1 MKRISQALLTTAAA
15 AVLGMGAAM
24 AQQDLAEES
33 AAEMKPPFSGQANV
47 EYARAL
53 WKAMEDASFVGED
66 SIVTFPYVGTPPH
79 GAVLELIETE
89 FTFAGHTDLLIV
101 KKNYAVEGEDDEE
114 IEQAVLN
121 NRMENLDSVTV
132 MFRREEG
139 YDPDHQNWFWAKY
152 APGGALATN
161 PKGMALAGRVA
172 KGADQGC
179 IACHQAA
186 DGGDY
191 IYSHDKYAQ

>member
-15 AVLGMGAAM
+15 AILGMGVAT

-33 AAEMKPPFSGQANV
+33 AAEVKPPFSGQANV

-53 WKAMEDASFVGED
+53 WKAMEDANFVGED

-101 KKNYAVEGEDDEE
+101 KKNYAVEGEEEE

-132 MFRREEG
+132 MFQREEG

-161 PKGMALAGRVA
+161 PKDMALAGRVA

-186 DGGDY
+186 EGGDY

>member
-1 MKRISQALLTTAAA
+1 MKRTVHALVTATAAA
-15 AVLGMGAAM
+15 AIAAGGAL
-24 AQQDLAEES
+24 AQQSVAEKS
-33 AAEMKPPFSGQANV
+33 AAEMEPPFSGQANV

-53 WKAMEDASFVGED
+53 WNAMENASFVGED

-79 GAVLELIETE
+79 GAVLEYIETE
-89 FTFAGHTDLLIV
+89 FSFAGHTDLLIV
-101 KKNYAVEGEDDEE
+101 KKNYAIEGEEEE
-114 IEQAVLN
+114 IEQAILN
-121 NRMENLDSVTV
+121 DRMESLDSVTV
-132 MFRREEG
+132 MFRREQG

-152 APGGALATN
+152 APSGALATN

-186 DGGDY
+186 GGGDY
-191 IYSHDKYAQ
+191 IYSHDKFAE